1 MGQTKQGRHNEI
13 DTSYDK
19 EEQQRYFPIDFE
31 FSFHRGKS
39 TKILLKEQ
47 EKSMENKWGH
57 AQTRIDIRTQK
68 KSDIITTADFQKQ
81 TT

>member
-1 MGQTKQGRHNEI
+1 
-13 DTSYDK
+13 
-19 EEQQRYFPIDFE
+19 
-31 FSFHRGKS
+31 
-39 TKILLKEQ
+39 
-47 EKSMENKWGH
+47 MENERGH